1 MIVNYKDRKCINVTD
16 LESSPIS
23 QFHIWIENA
32 KSIGITKPNTAVL
45 STIENKIYPVSRAVM
60 IKAYDDNGFVFF
72 TDCESSKVL
81 QIKNNDNVSLLFL
94 WLELER
100 QIKVLGVAKKITVKE
115 AFSYFSNRTDTFGG
129 WIKEEKD
136 VVLRVRLEHQFGQM
150 IKRLYEQGVRFS
162 DIFCGYSI
170 VPLKVEF
177 WQVCK
182 NRLYQSFLYEK
193 IDESW
198 TIKTLR

>member
-16 LESSPIS
+16 LESNPVS

-72 TDCESSKVL
+72 TDCKSSKVL

-115 AFSYFSNRTDTFGG
+115 AFSYFSNRTDAFGG

-150 IKRLYEQGVRFS
+150 IKRLYKQGVRFS
-162 DIFCGYSI
+162 YIFCGYRV

-193 IDESW
+193 IEESW